1 MTFMGVT
8 SLDAKNLIGFPHG
21 ITPPK
26 DAMGNELLHFDW
38 KQNVKYM
45 VNSGGIMRVL
55 EYIRSN
61 GAGNHPPAAP
71 FLPKILDLH
80 LREKVTQ

>member
-1 MTFMGVT
+1 MLMTLMGVT
-8 SLDAKNLIGFPHG
+8 SLDTKNLIGFPHG

-26 DAMGNELLHFDW
+26 DAMGKELLHFDW
-38 KQNVKYM
+38 KQNKKYM
-45 VNSGGIMRVL
+45 VITRVL